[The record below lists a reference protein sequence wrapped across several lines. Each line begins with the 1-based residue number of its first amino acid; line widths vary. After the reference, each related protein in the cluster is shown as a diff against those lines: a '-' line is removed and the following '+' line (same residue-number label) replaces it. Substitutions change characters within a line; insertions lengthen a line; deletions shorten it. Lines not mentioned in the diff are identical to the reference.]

1 MGGGLSIESRPA
13 LDDRARYVE
22 RCRLGRGG
30 SGRVETTVLGN
41 TDHWFVM
48 NIDSV
53 VCVVFIF
60 VVHA

>member
-1 MGGGLSIESRPA
+1 MGGDSPSSHDPRRTTARDMSRGVVSDA
-13 LDDRARYVE
+13 V
-22 RCRLGRGG
+22 
-30 SGRVETTVLGN
+30 GRVETTVLGN